1 MKFSK
6 IGAVVIGLLFSG
18 GVYAECVSD
27 VNKGGNLPRKS
38 NPSIGY
44 RYGEQHGHWVE
55 RYAGGGWGEGPMVD
69 GKANGDIWL
78 DIDYDNGKII
88 GTDIITD

>member
-38 NPSIGY
+38 NPSTGY
-44 RYGEQHGHWVE
+44 RY
-55 RYAGGGWGEGPMVD
+55 
-69 GKANGDIWL
+69 GDIWL
-78 DIDYDNGKII
+78 DIAYDNGKII